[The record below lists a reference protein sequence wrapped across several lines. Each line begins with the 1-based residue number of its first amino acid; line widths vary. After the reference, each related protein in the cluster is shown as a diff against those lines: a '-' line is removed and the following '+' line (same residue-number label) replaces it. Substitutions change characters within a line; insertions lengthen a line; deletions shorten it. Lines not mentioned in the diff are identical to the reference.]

1 MFNFNSVVDQV
12 TKASKSPL
20 MYVEDKAIRAN
31 LETLVEAQADFV
43 KTVYDTNLELAKQV
57 TEVAKSFDFKSFDF
71 TKSFTGT
78 TKSSKKET
86 A

>member
-12 TKASKSPL
+12 AQASKQPL
-20 MYVEDKAIRAN
+20 TFVEDKKIRAN

-57 TEVAKSFDFKSFDF
+57 VEN
-71 TKSFTGT
+71 TKSVDFA
-78 TKSSKKET
+78 KFFAIK
-86 A
+86 